1 MRQNISRR
9 RRYRPFSLTSIYE
22 RARARDLTLDNGK
35 IGQLVEDELSFLA
48 DTHAGVTYSLFERAR
63 RQKLCIAIQ
72 KKLKA
77 PDAPSERASENLTSA
92 EAGFV
97 LGLFAES
104 ERRLHVRKA
113 GELPPHR
120 RDSGS
125 LEE

>member
-9 RRYRPFSLTSIYE
+9 RRYRPFSLTSMYE
-22 RARARDLTLDNGK
+22 RALARDLALENGK

-63 RQKLCIAIQ
+63 RQKLCIVIQ
-72 KKLKA
+72 KKLKTA
-77 PDAPSERASENLTSA
+77 DGPSDYASATLTNA

-104 ERRLHVRKA
+104 ERRAHVRKNSESA
-113 GELPPHR
+113 PRR
-120 RDSGS
+120 RDHGS
-125 LEE
+125 PEE